1 MVVALDYRFS
11 ALVTITLLMPP
22 ASGLV
27 PERLTWHHTLCK
39 RVHQCDVMD
48 LPHHLSFIS
57 ARFPQITS
65 LSCGRLKKATADG
78 GPVGDVLCVG
88 TPSSLQ
94 VYDVANNADLFY
106 KEVGGS

>member
-1 MVVALDYRFS
+1 MDVPLDYRFS
-11 ALVTITLLMPP
+11 APDSITLLMSPT
-22 ASGLV
+22 SGV
-27 PERLTWHHTLCK
+27 VTERIAQQHTLC
-39 RVHQCDVMD
+39 RPCDVKD
-48 LPHHLSFIS
+48 LPHYLRSIP

-65 LSCGRLKKATADG
+65 LSCGRLKKAAADG

-106 KEVGGS
+106 KEVSGR